1 MRITEDVPQQKE
13 APQASFA
20 ESLRSELSGTD
31 IHISTVFPVSTT
43 TEFRDAMAR
52 DFGHDVSGL
61 GPKQS
66 VDHVAQAIV
75 DCIRHP
81 RAEVYPHRASR
92 GLSILNAIAPAF
104 TDRLMRKYGRRR
116 VVSATRSDASSAAAP
131 NRAGTSV
138 K

>member
-1 MRITEDVPQQKE
+1 
-13 APQASFA
+13 
-20 ESLRSELSGTD
+20 
-31 IHISTVFPVSTT
+31 
-43 TEFRDAMAR
+43 MAR

-116 VVSATRSDASSAAAP
+116 VVSATAPDASNAAAA